1 MLPATCFTRQ
11 HRNICAFRIINVLSW
26 KEKKVRLLAKKWWGK
41 PYNNTQSK
49 FKTGFC
55 LTSLSLSNCVENSSY
70 KSDYS
75 IFSFASFSTD
85 TFFAKKKTTESFQ
98 ESITCD
104 ESKLGQHTTIKA
116 VSQTFWKAI
125 SKVLSYA
132 GKESTLHTEAK
143 CSVNVNTGF
152 LWSIWSKSFMW

>member
-1 MLPATCFTRQ
+1 MFF
-11 HRNICAFRIINVLSW
+11 HG
-26 KEKKVRLLAKKWWGK
+26 KKKKVRLLAKKWWGK

-85 TFFAKKKTTESFQ
+85 TFFAKKKKNRIFPRINYLWWKQVRPTYNYQGCKPNFLKGNQQST
-98 ESITCD
+98 
-104 ESKLGQHTTIKA
+104 KLCRQRVYFTHWGKMQCKCQHWVFVINMEQIIYVINSLCLLCKGYL
-116 VSQTFWKAI
+116 I
-125 SKVLSYA
+125 
-132 GKESTLHTEAK
+132 GPE
-143 CSVNVNTGF
+143 
-152 LWSIWSKSFMW
+152 